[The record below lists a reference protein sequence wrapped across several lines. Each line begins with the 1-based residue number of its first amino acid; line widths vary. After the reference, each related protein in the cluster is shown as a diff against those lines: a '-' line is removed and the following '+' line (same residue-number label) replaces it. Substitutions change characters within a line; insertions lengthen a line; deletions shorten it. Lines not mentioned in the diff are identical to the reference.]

1 MIKLT
6 PKQNHLAYAGAFAS
20 PAMALWGAPPATLE
34 GMLGA
39 FAEFGAQIDG
49 MEAITSPPKPS
60 DYSVTLGIGDRA
72 RVEFQLGGLSAD
84 ISNFV
89 DDEVPVFAEVL
100 AAAYGWLKSGVLTS
114 GPQFASHVVTASG
127 HYEMEGTT
135 ASEFLMERSDLALES
150 FGTNRGSGIVYH
162 GDLEKKRMELS
173 LDHSVIHGGALFLRF
188 VMLSLEDAV
197 EHDVL
202 FAEGEALVMASLKE
216 LELEFGDAG

>member
-1 MIKLT
+1 MAQKGIPIVIKLT

-39 FAEFGAQIDG
+39 FAEFGAQID
-49 MEAITSPPKPS
+49 
-60 DYSVTLGIGDRA
+60 GIGDRA

-114 GPQFASHVVTASG
+114 GPQFTSHVVTASG

-162 GDLEKKRMELS
+162 GDLEKRRMELS